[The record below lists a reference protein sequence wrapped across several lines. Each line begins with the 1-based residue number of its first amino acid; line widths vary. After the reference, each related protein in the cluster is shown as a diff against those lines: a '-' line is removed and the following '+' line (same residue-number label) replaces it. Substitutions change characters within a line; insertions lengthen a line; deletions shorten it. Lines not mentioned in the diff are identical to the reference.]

1 MIGQATPSASS
12 FTANGR
18 IFIYE
23 VTGLRQNEQTE
34 NSSYPVRDSGSTLHQ
49 VPYGRM
55 NSEMRRI
62 ARLGGKIVKIYPL
75 SSQASQQTASTG
87 KKEKSE
93 G

>member
-1 MIGQATPSASS
+1 MLGQATPGAASS
-12 FTANGR
+12 TANSR

-23 VTGLRQNEQTE
+23 VTGLRQNDQTD
-34 NSSYPVRDSGSTLHQ
+34 NSNHPVRNSGSTLHQ

-75 SSQASQQTASTG
+75 SGQTPAKTAPT
-87 KKEKSE
+87 EE
-93 G
+93 

>member
-1 MIGQATPSASS
+1 MLGQATPSASS
-12 FTANGR
+12 STANSR

-23 VTGLRQNEQTE
+23 VTGLRQNDQTE
-34 NSSYPVRDSGSTLHQ
+34 NSSYPVRHSGSTLHQ

-62 ARLGGKIVKIYPL
+62 AKLGGKIVKIYPL
-75 SSQASQQTASTG
+75 SGQPKQAAPAGQP
-87 KKEKSE
+87 EKSE